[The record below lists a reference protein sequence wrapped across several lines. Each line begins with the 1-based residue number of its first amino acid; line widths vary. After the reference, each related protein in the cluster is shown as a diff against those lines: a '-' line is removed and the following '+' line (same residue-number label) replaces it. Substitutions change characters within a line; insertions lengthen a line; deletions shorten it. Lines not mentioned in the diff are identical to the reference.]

1 MTLILKNAYID
12 KLDDILNEYKDS
24 YHRTIKMKPI
34 DVRSGNYVEYNINS
48 NDKDPKFRSWWSCKN
63 IKLQKQFC

>member
-12 KLDDILNEYKDS
+12 KLDDILNECKDS

-48 NDKDPKFRSWWSCKN
+48 NDKDPKFRSW
-63 IKLQKQFC
+63 

>member
-12 KLDDILNEYKDS
+12 KLDDIVKEYKDS

-34 DVRSGNYVEYNINS
+34 DIRSGNYVEYNINS
-48 NDKDPKFRSWWSCKN
+48 NDKDPKFRSW
-63 IKLQKQFC
+63 

>member
-12 KLDDILNEYKDS
+12 KLDDIVKEYKDS

-48 NDKDPKFRSWWSCKN
+48 NDKDPKFRSW
-63 IKLQKQFC
+63 